1 MFGGFTVDVSLSQSA
16 TGETAGTRSQVS
28 SLVTSA
34 LILATVI
41 VLAPLFRNLPN
52 TILAAIVIASVLGL
66 INVSEIRRYA
76 ATRRTDAVVAIVA
89 LVGVVTTTVLVG
101 LVIAVMLSLVF
112 LLYRASRPTV
122 EIMGP
127 LARLPGTYVALERH
141 PKAAAIPGLLM
152 LRIDEPLYFFNA
164 SAARDSVL
172 AATDANEPPPVAV
185 LIDLGATADFDITTL
200 DLMDT
205 LVRDL
210 QDRSIDVMLAQV
222 KGPVRDRMRRSGLMD
237 LVGEERVY
245 LSVEAAVEAYR
256 TRSGQPEPPPA

>member
-1 MFGGFTVDVSLSQSA
+1 
-16 TGETAGTRSQVS
+16 
-28 SLVTSA
+28 
-34 LILATVI
+34 
-41 VLAPLFRNLPN
+41 
-52 TILAAIVIASVLGL
+52 
-66 INVSEIRRYA
+66 
-76 ATRRTDAVVAIVA
+76 
-89 LVGVVTTTVLVG
+89 
-101 LVIAVMLSLVF
+101 
-112 LLYRASRPTV
+112 
-122 EIMGP
+122 
-127 LARLPGTYVALERH
+127 
-141 PKAAAIPGLLM
+141 M